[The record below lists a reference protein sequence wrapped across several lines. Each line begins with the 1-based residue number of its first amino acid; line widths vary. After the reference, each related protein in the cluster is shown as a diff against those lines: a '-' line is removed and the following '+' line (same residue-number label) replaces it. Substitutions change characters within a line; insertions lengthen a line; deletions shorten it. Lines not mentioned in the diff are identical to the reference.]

1 MKRKNTAETIEAFW
15 AKVDKNGAGGCWLWT
30 GAKTIGYGRVSWALT
45 NGQIAEGLYAL
56 HKCDNPGCVNP
67 SHLHLGD
74 QMANMADKKSRN
86 RQTKGETNAST
97 KLTEAQVLAIRADN
111 RVQEVIAKDY
121 GICNQT
127 VSSIK
132 LRKNWAWLK

>member
-1 MKRKNTAETIEAFW
+1 
-15 AKVDKNGAGGCWLWT
+15 
-30 GAKTIGYGRVSWALT
+30 
-45 NGQIAEGLYAL
+45 
-56 HKCDNPGCVNP
+56 
-67 SHLHLGD
+67 
-74 QMANMADKKSRN
+74 MANMADKKSRN